1 LIVAKKPQNL
11 IKSIEKAGFRLSGL
25 PNVGTIR
32 PSFPK
37 REAAGAVTDHVV
49 SLRSVPISRLMLHL
63 ISGDSLMQK
72 KLIAL
77 AIAGLASTAAIA
89 QSNVTV
95 YGRVDYGY
103 VNRSSGDG
111 ASPANGTR
119 SEFASGIEGG
129 SRIGF
134 KGSEDLGNGLKAIF
148 ELEYGIGVDSAGG
161 ATGATPTSSTTPYS
175 QWWNR
180 HSYVGLTGGFG
191 TVVGGRVDGD
201 RYSVINSYDPFGGGT
216 VANAITAFGGGQ
228 VTRGDNAIAY
238 ISPDMSGFRVLTFY
252 TTKLVGS
259 EGVGAYPS
267 TTGTQQNTGDLRGGG
282 LNLEYANG
290 PIRATVNYEKFAQKG
305 ISNTD
310 VKVGEIAGSYDF
322 GVAKVSALYD
332 SVKTD
337 AGNADL
343 RNWLVGVSAPVTG
356 SSLVRAVYT
365 RHTDKNDGNNDY
377 NKFGIGF
384 QYKLSK
390 RTDVFT
396 DYARISNSSTAAG
409 QIGFS
414 GVAGSADYPAQ
425 TTGSTLYGTR
435 GFDVGIA
442 HTF

>member
-1 LIVAKKPQNL
+1 
-11 IKSIEKAGFRLSGL
+11 
-25 PNVGTIR
+25 
-32 PSFPK
+32 
-37 REAAGAVTDHVV
+37 
-49 SLRSVPISRLMLHL
+49 
-63 ISGDSLMQK
+63 MQK

-77 AIAGLASTAAIA
+77 AIAGLASTAAFA

-111 ASPANGTR
+111 ASIENGTR
-119 SEFASGIEGG
+119 SEFASGVEGG
-129 SRIGF
+129 SRLGF

-148 ELEYGIGVDSAGG
+148 ELEYGLGIDAAGG
-161 ATGATPTSSTTPYS
+161 AAPNNTF
-175 QWWNR
+175 WNR
-180 HSYVGLTGGFG
+180 HSYVGLTGDFG

-238 ISPDMSGFRVLTFY
+238 ISPNFSGFRILTFY
-252 TTKLVGS
+252 TTRLVGQ
-259 EGVGAYPS
+259 EQTGL
-267 TTGTQQNTGDLRGGG
+267 TTTPTGQQNTGDLRGAG
-282 LNLEYANG
+282 LNIEYANG

-305 ISNTD
+305 ISNSD

-332 SVKTD
+332 SVKAD
-337 AGNADL
+337 ATPVDADL
-343 RNWLVGVSAPVTG
+343 RNWLVGVSVPVSGT
-356 SSLVRAVYT
+356 SLVRAVYT

-390 RTDVFT
+390 RTDIYT

-409 QIGFS
+409 AIGFS
-414 GVAGSADYPAQ
+414 GVAGSADYPQ
-425 TTGSTLYGTR
+425 TAGSSLYGTR

-442 HTF
+442 HSF